1 MLSIGILSHLILKI
15 LLAAV
20 VDILLVEVSF
30 QFDDCL
36 LFLDFGV
43 PPHFDLVFDFLDD
56 FELTVE
62 DDVDVFDLVALAE
75 YLLPSMTKDLP

>member
-1 MLSIGILSHLILKI
+1 MHNIGAGHRFTVGQLAHL
-15 LLAAV
+15 LLGTGTSEFE
-20 VDILLVEVSF
+20 DY
-30 QFDDCL
+30 L